1 MNLPM
6 RTALPHEANA
16 IRDVVRAAYAKS
28 SGWTSLLA
36 PAKQPRIMAS
46 MTCTVIRPWNA

>member
-28 SGWTSLLA
+28 QGWTSLPS

-46 MTCTVIRPWNA
+46 MTCTIIRPWTA